1 MTFSKDGLKNIY
13 INKSNMLVSLPSSRP
28 HLEEEHR
35 KSTAD
40 MSVGFSSVVTACVS
54 RFSVLSAEDPPGKSW
69 CVCLEDTEQGAWA
82 LLSAQRLGKSPAQK
96 MFSISIC

>member
-1 MTFSKDGLKNIY
+1 
-13 INKSNMLVSLPSSRP
+13 MLVSLPSSRP

-40 MSVGFSSVVTACVS
+40 MSAGFNSMVTACVS

-69 CVCLEDTEQGAWA
+69 CVCLEDTEQGVWA
-82 LLSAQRLGKSPAQK
+82 LLSAQRLGNVLNQYLLNEL
-96 MFSISIC
+96 IL